1 MSRDRD
7 AKKPLVKLAPEET
20 TLPALSQSAHPVEFI
35 EANGRNEGGNR
46 ASQSKESPMDRKP
59 EALKPLVELAPE
71 ESVLPALQQSAH
83 PVEFIGANETREDVA
98 EGDAS
103 EPDAS

>member
-7 AKKPLVKLAPEET
+7 AKKPLVELAPEET

-46 ASQSKESPMDRKP
+46 AE
-59 EALKPLVELAPE
+59 PLVELAPE

-83 PVEFIGANETREDVA
+83 PVEFIEANEMGEDVA

-103 EPDAS
+103 EQDAS